1 MEGNSA
7 SLAMSQSIQ
16 EKEELD
22 YFLSEL
28 EHILK
33 QNEVPLMTRR
43 LENHKEDPMQELVE
57 VYQEVREMEHQMQ
70 KSINIG
76 KFIIEKNKDLLN
88 ATIELQEENEI
99 ICDECNTL
107 SLQVS

>member
-1 MEGNSA
+1 
-7 SLAMSQSIQ
+7 
-16 EKEELD
+16 
-22 YFLSEL
+22 
-28 EHILK
+28 
-33 QNEVPLMTRR
+33 
-43 LENHKEDPMQELVE
+43 
-57 VYQEVREMEHQMQ
+57 MQ

-107 SLQVS
+107 SLQVA